1 MDVKL
6 CKMPLTWE
14 TLVADSF
21 DGRVCNFL
29 PTAILV
35 RVGVLFTH
43 RQASIQKKD
52 TLVSPTCA
60 SLGKKWIKVHLKI
73 FLGVRDSAYLPA
85 HLHSGFWSISLP
97 IEKIALTLKST
108 FTL

>member
-1 MDVKL
+1 MA
-6 CKMPLTWE
+6 LTWG

-73 FLGVRDSAYLPA
+73 FLGVRDSAYLPD
-85 HLHSGFWSISLP
+85 HLKRLLANKPTGDCL
-97 IEKIALTLKST
+97 EMQ
-108 FTL
+108 